1 MIVAIIDAEALQLF
15 LFLAATNSYRGGRL
29 CSRYVL
35 IVCSS

>member
-29 CSRYVL
+29 RYVL